1 MQSKVLLYFYSES
14 VNDLKFYYNESS
26 SMIRIPKITDAIPL
40 EVKKARLTF
49 DKSSALTK
57 RCCLINSAIKIEKA
71 IQKRV
76 EFMK

>member
-1 MQSKVLLYFYSES
+1 
-14 VNDLKFYYNESS
+14 
-26 SMIRIPKITDAIPL
+26 MIRIPKTTDAIPL

-57 RCCLINSAIKIEKA
+57 RCCLINSAIKIEQA